1 MFLELD
7 GHGPHY
13 AQLTRAIKAAVLS
26 GRLASGSR
34 LPPTRALAQELGL
47 SRITVLAAYE
57 QLRAD
62 GHEDGDDEDDCA
74 HCLACRV

>member
-26 GRLASGSR
+26 GRLPSGSQ
-34 LPPTRALAQELGL
+34 LPPTRTLAQELGI

-62 GHEDGDDEDDCA
+62 GFITG
-74 HCLACRV
+74 RVGSGS